1 MDLGF
6 SGDVVD
12 FYHKY
17 RRGYPAGVFDVLART
32 LNLTED
38 DIAVD
43 LGCGTGQI
51 TVPLAGRVGA
61 VIGMDPSPDMLSRAR
76 HEAGVAS
83 HEAGVAS
90 REAGVASRE
99 AGRASHAPGDHSAT
113 NISWL
118 LGTDADLPHL
128 TALLGEHSIAAI
140 TVGQALHW
148 MDHETLFRAAKP
160 LLRPRGGIA
169 ILTNG
174 TPLWL
179 QPVSWSRALKATLE
193 QWLDTKLSYA
203 CGTDQEAQDRY
214 ARALGD
220 AGYDVFRES
229 VDYDDDLTLDQIIG
243 GVFSAASHDKDQRE
257 ILADNIRQRLAKHAP
272 FREHVR
278 VALVIGRT

>member
-76 HEAGVAS
+76 HEAGDGNAQNN
-83 HEAGVAS
+83 A
-90 REAGVASRE
+90 R
-99 AGRASHAPGDHSAT
+99 

-118 LGTDADLPHL
+118 LGADADLPHL
-128 TALLGEHSIAAI
+128 TALLGEHAIAAI

>member
-6 SGDVVD
+6 SGEVVD
-12 FYHKY
+12 FYHRY
-17 RRGYPAGVFDVLART
+17 RRGYPARVFDVLART

-51 TVPLAGRVGA
+51 AIPLAARVRA
-61 VIGMDPSPDMLSRAR
+61 VIGMDPSPDMLNRAR
-76 HEAGVAS
+76 HEAGTSNAK
-83 HEAGVAS
+83 
-90 REAGVASRE
+90 
-99 AGRASHAPGDHSAT
+99 

-118 LGTDADLPHL
+118 LGTDADLPRL
-128 TALLGEHSIAAI
+128 TALLGEHAVAAI

-160 LLRPRGGIA
+160 LFRDNGGIA
-169 ILTNG
+169 IVTNG

-179 QPVSWSRALKATLE
+179 QPVPWSRALKATLE
-193 QWLDTKLSYA
+193 RWLDTKLSYA

-220 AGYDVFRES
+220 AGYDVIRES
-229 VDYDDDLTLDQIIG
+229 VDYDDDLTLDEIIG
-243 GVFSAASHDKDQRE
+243 GVFSAASGDKVSSADQRE
-257 ILADNIRQRLAKHAP
+257 ILADNIRQGLAEHAP

>member
-6 SGDVVD
+6 SGEVVD

-17 RRGYPAGVFDVLART
+17 RRGYPAGAFDVLART

-51 TVPLAGRVGA
+51 TVPLAARAKA

-76 HEAGVAS
+76 HEATANGK
-83 HEAGVAS
+83 G
-90 REAGVASRE
+90 
-99 AGRASHAPGDHSAT
+99 

-118 LGTDADLPHL
+118 LGTDAELPHL
-128 TALLGEHSIAAI
+128 TALLGERAIAAI

-148 MDHETLFRAAKP
+148 MDHETLFRAAGP
-160 LLRPRGGIA
+160 LLRTGGGIA
-169 ILTNG
+169 VLTNG
-174 TPLWL
+174 SPLWL
-179 QPVSWSRALKATLE
+179 QPVPWSRALKATLE

-203 CGTDQEAQDRY
+203 CGTDQEAQVRY

-220 AGYDVFRES
+220 AGYDVVRES

-243 GVFSAASHDKDQRE
+243 GVFSAASGDRVATPDQRE
-257 ILADNIRQRLAKHAP
+257 TLADEIRRTLGPHAP
-272 FREHVR
+272 FREHVH
-278 VALVIGRT
+278 VAIVIGRKPQNPLPRNAMD